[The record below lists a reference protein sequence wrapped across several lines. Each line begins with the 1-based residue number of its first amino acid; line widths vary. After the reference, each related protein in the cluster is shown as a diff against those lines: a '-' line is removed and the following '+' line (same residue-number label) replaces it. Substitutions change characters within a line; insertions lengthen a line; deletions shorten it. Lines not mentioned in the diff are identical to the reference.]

1 MATWFYKWFSIF
13 LLPALILTNGKINED
28 DPLFPHHGV
37 TGMLS
42 EAGIHPLHISVT
54 EINHNAA
61 DKTLEISCKLFTD
74 DFEKVLAQNYKTK
87 VDLINPTDRAAM
99 EKLIN
104 DFIQKHLT
112 IKADGKQVKLSY
124 IGYEKDNDAIYSYFQ
139 ADNIGTVKKL
149 EVTNN
154 ILHELF
160 TDQINL
166 MHVIVGG
173 KRKSMKLDY
182 PEKEMEISF

>member
-1 MATWFYKWFSIF
+1 MATWFYKWFFIF
-13 LLPALILTNGKINED
+13 LAPIVIFEKIED
-28 DPLFPHHGV
+28 DDLLFHLQGV
-37 TGMLS
+37 SGMLS
-42 EAGIHPLHISVT
+42 EAEVHPLHISVT
-54 EINHNAA
+54 EINHNAV

-87 VDLINPTDRAAM
+87 VDLVNPPDRAAM

-104 DFIQKHLT
+104 DFTQKHLT
-112 IKADGKQVKLSY
+112 IKADGKQVKLSC

-139 ADNIGTVKKL
+139 ADSIGIVKKI

-182 PEKEMEISF
+182 PETKMEISF